1 MTTSACTVLIT
12 GTSNGFGRLTTLA
25 LARRGHTVVA
35 TMRDTAG
42 RNRGVDELR
51 RTAEAERLKIH
62 IIELDVASDA
72 SVTEGVDA
80 ALAKV
85 GHLDVVI
92 NNAGIGIAGLAE
104 TITPAQLAR
113 LLDINVV
120 GIQRVN
126 RAVLPSMRAR
136 RGGLI
141 VHVSSGL
148 GRLAMPLVGVYAASK
163 WAVEALA
170 ETYRYELKP
179 AGIDVSIVQ
188 PGTFPTNFGA
198 AMDIGADQSIAQS
211 YGPLANGLALFGEN
225 LKRMLA
231 VPNPPDPQEV
241 ADAIVAL
248 VETPP
253 GKRPARV
260 QVDRFQGQ
268 GTAALNDAHANVQR
282 GLLGAMGMDALA
294 D

>member
-1 MTTSACTVLIT
+1 MTNTVLIT
-12 GTSNGFGRLTTLA
+12 GTSNGFGRLTTLT
-25 LARRGHTVVA
+25 LARHGHTVVA
-35 TMRDTAG
+35 TMRDIAG
-42 RNRGVDELR
+42 KNRPAADELR
-51 RTAEAERLKIH
+51 RTAEAGNLKIH
-62 IIELDVASDA
+62 VIELDVASDA
-72 SVTEGVDA
+72 SVTQGVDA

-104 TITPAQLAR
+104 TTTPAQLSR
-113 LLDINVV
+113 LLDVNVV
-120 GIQRVN
+120 GVQRVN

-148 GRLAMPLVGVYAASK
+148 GRLAMPLLGVYAASK
-163 WAVEALA
+163 WALEAIA

-188 PGTFPTNFGA
+188 PGTFQTNFA
-198 AMDIGADQSIAQS
+198 QAMDIGADQQLAAN
-211 YGPLANGLALFGEN
+211 YGPLANGLAMFGEN
-225 LKRMLA
+225 LQRMMS

-241 ADAIVAL
+241 ADAILAL
-248 VETPP
+248 IDTPP
-253 GKRPARV
+253 GTRPARV

-268 GTAALNDAHANVQR
+268 GTAALNEAHANVQR
-282 GLLGAMGMDALA
+282 GLLGAMGMSGLA